1 MDYIIDINFVINC
14 NYKIMNILILGINGE
29 IGESLFRSIYNKND
43 FFILTYNKK
52 RPSIKYKN
60 IILKKINFNIVENSN
75 NKVIDLLKKFKT
87 IDVVINNVGDSNP
100 FKDVFALKINEL
112 NKSLRINFS
121 SIYFSILSIIKSQI
135 KKRLSLSI
143 IHISTNTIKYYG
155 SNKNLPYLI
164 SKNAMET
171 ALLNLSKL
179 FSKNKIKINIIR
191 PGLINNKK
199 STKVLGYNDRLFK
212 KREKL
217 VPIKKAGRA
226 QDIANLVNF
235 LMNKNSQY
243 IYGQIISVSGGE

>member
-1 MDYIIDINFVINC
+1 MNYIIDINFVINC

-29 IGESLFRSIYNKND
+29 IGESLFRSVYNKND

-52 RPSIKYKN
+52 KPSIKYNN
-60 IILKKINFNIVENSN
+60 ILLKKINFNIVKNSN
-75 NKVIDLLKKFKT
+75 SEIKNLLKKFKT
-87 IDVVINNVGDSNP
+87 IDVVINNIGDSNP

-135 KKRLSLSI
+135 KKGFSLKI

-164 SKNAMET
+164 SKSALET

-179 FSKNKIKINIIR
+179 FSKNRIKINIIR

-199 STKVLGYNDRLFK
+199 STRVKGYSNKLFK
-212 KREKL
+212 NREKL
-217 VPIKKAGRA
+217 VPIKEAGKPE
-226 QDIANLVNF
+226 DIANLVKF
-235 LMNKNSQY
+235 LISKNSQY